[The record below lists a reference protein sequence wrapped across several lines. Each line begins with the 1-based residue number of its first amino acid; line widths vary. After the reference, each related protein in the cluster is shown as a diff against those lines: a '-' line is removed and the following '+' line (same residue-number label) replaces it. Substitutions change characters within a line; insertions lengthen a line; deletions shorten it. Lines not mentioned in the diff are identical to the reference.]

1 MMNYNQVKEV
11 LANGKVEKADS
22 KVITPDA
29 FRNNKLAYD
38 LVMQNC
44 QNIGGKRF
52 CYIPLDLL
60 EIDEDYQRIFCIS
73 MQKIHALTQ
82 KWDKNKCDPILVAPH
97 PETST
102 FAVIDGSHRML
113 VAGILHKEGVV
124 AVLADDLSDDPTKR
138 KIQEAELF
146 SEQETNTD
154 HLSPSHKHKA
164 YVTRGIK
171 KYCVLDKCI
180 QGRRLLLSAH
190 ELKNMVKEKQDA
202 LRAADYC
209 VLTGYN
215 AAVQAAAM
223 ANGEETLTN
232 IFNIIEEAGWHGAV
246 NGYGAN
252 VIVPVKSVLNLHDND
267 PKVIKAIIN
276 FFRPME
282 PDTFFARAHA
292 KYEGR
297 KEKERLTMYL
307 EEEVAKRLGIQPLY
321 TGGDLRKVTA
331 GINSQRYYGATGT
344 EGK

>member
-1 MMNYNQVKEV
+1 MMNYNQVKDT
-11 LANGKVEKADS
+11 LTNGKVES
-22 KVITPDA
+22 KVITPET
-29 FRNNKLAYD
+29 FRNNKMAYD
-38 LVMQNC
+38 LVIKNC
-44 QNIGGKRF
+44 QTIGGKRF

-73 MQKIHALTQ
+73 MDKVHALTR
-82 KWDKNKCDPILVAPH
+82 KWDANKCDPILVAPH
-97 PETST
+97 PETNT
-102 FAVIDGSHRML
+102 FSVIDGSHRML
-113 VAGILHKEGVV
+113 VAGALHMEGIV
-124 AVLADDLSDDPTKR
+124 AVLADDLSDDPTER

-164 YVTRGIK
+164 YVVRGIK

-180 QGRRLLLSAH
+180 QGRRLLLNAH
-190 ELKNMVKEKQDA
+190 ELKNMSKEKQDA
-202 LRAADYC
+202 LRASDYC

-223 ANGEETLTN
+223 TNGEETLTN
-232 IFNIIEEAGWHGAV
+232 IFNIIEEAGWHGAT

-252 VIVPVKSVLNLHDND
+252 VIVPVKSILNLHDND
-267 PKVIKAIIN
+267 PKVIKAIIG
-276 FFRPME
+276 FFKPME
-282 PDTFFARAHA
+282 PDTFFAKAHA

-321 TGGDLRKVTA
+321 TGGDMRKVTS
-331 GINSQRYYGATGT
+331 ILNVQRYGATGT
-344 EGK
+344 ENN